1 MPLTEAVSSFA
12 TTLWVSRSAQSRH
25 RFERWQQRA
34 LGRWLAN
41 AVPKVSAYQGFS
53 GSITDLPKNDKASLM
68 GNFAS
73 FNFPGFTDVAV
84 RDAMQDTM
92 RLDGFLVGA
101 STGTSGKRGLFV
113 ISDRER
119 FRWLG
124 SILAKTV
131 ADMLWRRQR
140 VAIILP
146 QGGALYDSANRLRRF
161 ELEFFDLVSG
171 PEAWRRH
178 LERFDPT
185 VIVAPPKVLRF
196 MVEEGFEVFPER
208 VFSGAETLDPTDRV
222 IIEAKFGA
230 PLRQIYMAS
239 EGLLG
244 VTCPHGT
251 LHLAEDSVFFEFEEV
266 GEGLVNPLISSFR
279 RDTQIL
285 ARYRM
290 NDLLRLSP
298 EPCTCGSP
306 LLAVDEVVG
315 RMDDCFLLNGPE
327 STVMITPDV
336 LRNALLDAHH
346 SIDDFRL
353 IQTTRTDLELY
364 LKEGLDAGIQ
374 QAAKEAIAQLLL
386 KRGLSPKITL
396 HEKTFDL
403 QLTAKLRRVEQR
415 LPK

>member
-1 MPLTEAVSSFA
+1 MPLTEAFSSFA
-12 TTLWVSRSAQSRH
+12 TTLWVSRSAQPRH
-25 RFERWQQRA
+25 SFERRQQRA

-53 GSITDLPKNDKASLM
+53 GSITDLPKNDKATLM
-68 GNFAS
+68 SNFAS
-73 FNFPGFTDVAV
+73 FNVPGFTDVAV
-84 RDAMQDTM
+84 RDAMQNAI

-101 STGTSGKRGLFV
+101 STGTSGNRGLFV

-146 QGGALYDSANRLRRF
+146 QGGALYDSANRLRRL
-161 ELEFFDLVSG
+161 ELKFFDLVSG
-171 PEAWRRH
+171 PEVWQPH

-185 VIVAPPKVLRF
+185 VIVAPPKILRF
-196 MVEEGFEVFPER
+196 MAEAQFAVSPKR
-208 VFSGAETLDPTDRV
+208 VFSGGETLDPVDRS

-244 VTCPHGT
+244 VTCPHGK

-266 GEGLVNPLISSFR
+266 GQGLVNPLISSFR

-298 EPCTCGSP
+298 QPCTCGSP

-315 RMDDCFLLNGPE
+315 RMDDCFAFDGPE
-327 STVMITPDV
+327 GTVMTTPDV
-336 LRNALLDAHH
+336 LRNAVLNTHH

-353 IQTTRTDLELY
+353 IQTTNSDLELH
-364 LKEGLDAGIQ
+364 LKEGLDVAVQ
-374 QAAKEAIAQLLL
+374 QAAKKAVAQLLL

-396 HEKTFDL
+396 HEKAFDL
-403 QLTAKLRRVEQR
+403 QTTAKLRRVERR

>member
-1 MPLTEAVSSFA
+1 MSLIEALSSFA
-12 TTLWVSRSAQSRH
+12 TTRWVSRSTQSRH
-25 RFERWQQRA
+25 QFERWQQRA
-34 LGRWLAN
+34 LNRWLAK
-41 AVPKVSAYQGFS
+41 AVPKVSAYRGFS
-53 GSITDLPKNDKASLM
+53 GSITDLPIKDKAALM
-68 GNFAS
+68 ENFAS
-73 FNFPGFTDVAV
+73 FNAPGFTDLAV

-101 STGTSGKRGLFV
+101 STGTSGNRGLFV
-113 ISDRER
+113 ISDGER

-146 QGGALYDSANRLRRF
+146 QGGALYESANRLRRL
-161 ELEFFDLVSG
+161 ELKFFDLVSG

-178 LERFDPT
+178 LENFDPT
-185 VIVAPPKVLRF
+185 VIVAPPKMLRF
-196 MVEEGFEVFPER
+196 MVEAQFAVFPKR
-208 VFSGAETLDPTDRV
+208 VFSGAETLDPIDRI

-244 VTCPHGT
+244 VTCPHGK

-298 EPCTCGSP
+298 QPCSCGSP

-327 STVMITPDV
+327 GTVMITPDV
-336 LRNALLDAHH
+336 LRNAVLDAHP

-353 IQTTRTDLELY
+353 IQTTERDLELH
-364 LKEGLDAGIQ
+364 LKEGLDIAIQ
-374 QAAKEAIAQLLL
+374 QAAKKAVAQLLL
-386 KRGLSPKITL
+386 KRGLKTNISL
-396 HEKTFDL
+396 HEKAFDL
-403 QLTAKLRRVEQR
+403 QITAKLRRVER
-415 LPK
+415 RFAK